1 MDEKT
6 ILSIQL
12 YETIPFQ
19 KNFFQVYPIKF
30 LRNPHFQCNSR
41 CLKKFR
47 VFEGFSRLFSRGTN
61 CASVLIARKHR
72 ICLYEQK
79 KFSQK

>member
-1 MDEKT
+1 MEEKT
-6 ILSIQL
+6 LLSLQL
-12 YETIPFQ
+12 YKTMPFY
-19 KNFFQVYPIKF
+19 KNFFQVYPIKLF
-30 LRNPHFQCNSR
+30 RNPHFQGNSR

-47 VFEGFSRLFSRGTN
+47 VFEGFSRLFSIGSD
-61 CASVLIARKHR
+61 CASVLIARKHN